1 MAYGNTSCERF
12 EKIRD
17 LQAGSLKVCHISV
30 KFSSAKLVFFIECR
44 QRAVGAQYPLNSWQ

>member
-12 EKIRD
+12 EKMRD
-17 LQAGSLKVCHISV
+17 LQAGSLEVCHISV